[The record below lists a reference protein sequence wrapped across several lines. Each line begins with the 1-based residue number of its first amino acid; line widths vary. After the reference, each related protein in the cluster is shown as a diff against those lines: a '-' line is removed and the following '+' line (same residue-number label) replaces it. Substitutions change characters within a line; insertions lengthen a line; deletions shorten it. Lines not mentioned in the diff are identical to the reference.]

1 MRKITER
8 EFSKDYR
15 LVDVGRPRITS
26 SFFQECTLPQCAQVN
41 LCVFSLTVGQRFSS
55 IVIPVSVSFDV
66 EGQRTNKLLMLGPVF
81 AFGRRGGS
89 NKNLVAM
96 SESINDARLGGVVG

>member
-1 MRKITER
+1 
-8 EFSKDYR
+8 
-15 LVDVGRPRITS
+15 
-26 SFFQECTLPQCAQVN
+26 
-41 LCVFSLTVGQRFSS
+41 LTVGQRFSS

-66 EGQRTNKLLMLGPVF
+66 EGQRTSKLLMLGPVF